1 MVDFINPI
9 DLLIALF
16 ILGISLLGI
25 KNGLI
30 VELKKIINLSF
41 SLFSSHLIVRYIT
54 GIYPQSDLINLF
66 LYIFIFITLILLAGF
81 LIDLA
86 IEYSAS
92 MVIEKNINKVIGLF
106 LAGLKSIILIAT
118 LLVFIDLLPIQHDI
132 KNNFFLRAN
141 KGSTLFKICNNL
153 QSFIMNQ

>member
-54 GIYPQSDLINLF
+54 DIYPQSDLINLF

-118 LLVFIDLLPIQHDI
+118 LLVFIDLLPIQHDM
-132 KNNFFLRAN
+132 KNNFFLKAN